1 MKVYE
6 VTEERPGNTTRPS
19 MKNAFFVTA
28 DDFGEAAAIAELKKS
43 TGKIIKDIK
52 YLGDER

>member
-43 TGKIIKDIK
+43 TGKIIKDS
-52 YLGDER
+52 